1 MNRATSQP
9 RWILT
14 RLLALGEGIDPFT
27 GEDLK
32 SQTPKENHK

>member
-1 MNRATSQP
+1 MKSATNQP

-14 RLLALGEGIDPFT
+14 RLLDIGEGIDPFT